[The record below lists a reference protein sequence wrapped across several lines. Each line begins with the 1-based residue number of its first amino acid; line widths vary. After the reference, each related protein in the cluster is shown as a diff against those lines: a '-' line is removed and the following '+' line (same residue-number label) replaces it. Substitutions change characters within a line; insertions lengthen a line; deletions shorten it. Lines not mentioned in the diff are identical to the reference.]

1 MRTKVEW
8 RAASKENYSD
18 FCRKHTSIHLSFDQ
32 WKSIVYG
39 FNESFRD
46 HILETGDKI
55 KFPLGFGEFSINKK
69 KRKHISTYNGKQH
82 INLSVDW
89 IRTREKGKTIYDF
102 NYHTEGYVFYWQW
115 FKPVNHLKYPD
126 LWYFKAC
133 RASSRL
139 LAHYLK
145 VDGKYQHLYK
155 QWIIK

>member
-18 FCRKHTSIHLSFDQ
+18 FCKKHPSIHLSFDQ

-55 KFPLGFGEFSINKK
+55 KFPLGFGEFSVNKK

-115 FKPVNHLKYPD
+115 FKPVNILKYPD

>member
-18 FCRKHTSIHLSFDQ
+18 FCKKHPSIHLSFDQ

-55 KFPLGFGEFSINKK
+55 KFPLGFGEFSVNKK

>member
-18 FCRKHTSIHLSFDQ
+18 FCKKHPSIHLSFDQ

-55 KFPLGFGEFSINKK
+55 KFPLGFGEFSVNKK

-89 IRTREKGKTIYDF
+89 IRTREKGKTIYNF

>member
-18 FCRKHTSIHLSFDQ
+18 FCKKHPSIHLSFDQ

-46 HILETGDKI
+46 HILETGDRI
-55 KFPLGFGEFSINKK
+55 KFPLGFGEFSVNKK